1 MKCHLLRAIAAP
13 LTMRA
18 RRPLQIPDTLS
29 YDNLKSSNNALQT
42 KLLTN
47 IDESQDKS
55 QKWCVGCVA
64 NAIPASV

>member
-1 MKCHLLRAIAAP
+1 
-13 LTMRA
+13 MRA